1 MGSDESNRRIQLA
14 IAANALRYGPDGILV
29 LELKAMLGH
38 NYRRQRRFR
47 EAKELDTVVLAK
59 RRELFGND
67 HSSIAKSL
75 HNLALDLR
83 GLGET
88 DESLDLQEEAVAIL
102 FQADGA
108 EAPSTLTRVNDLASM
123 YADAGYLEDAAELHD
138 KVVDVRTRVL
148 GEAHIDTIMSMTLLG
163 SDYRDMGQRGK
174 ALRWQSK
181 AMALARTHLGRLHD
195 TSITCIANMAMTW
208 TRSGRRLEAQAMLE
222 ATKRAWLESG
232 QWTTPMPLPLMNGL
246 AVEYYH
252 AGRLKDAKDL
262 IDPSI
267 RVRRAIHAGDALLVQ
282 RILKSNP
289 SILHNP
295 DTSLMGLSNSNLHL
309 AASLG
314 HRDICEVLLRAGHEE
329 PCPALN
335 DNHQTA
341 LMLAAGAGHTD
352 VVHLLCE
359 SDPDSILRRD
369 VRGRDAIMEAS
380 MGGHDT
386 ILQLLLTYVPG
397 GPFEAVQRADKEGN
411 TALHFA
417 SSNGNLLGLRTLLA
431 AGADVERRNIWNW
444 TPAAYSAT
452 VQAEVYLKGL
462 VSEVERRHQLKKEA
476 EVSKK
481 AGFVRV
487 VPDDSDDD

>member
-1 MGSDESNRRIQLA
+1 MGSVQAFDDFDESNRRIQLA

-123 YADAGYLEDAAELHD
+123 YADAGYLEDAAELHE

-262 IDPSI
+262 LEQC
-267 RVRRAIHAGDALLVQ
+267 H
-282 RILKSNP
+282 
-289 SILHNP
+289 
-295 DTSLMGLSNSNLHL
+295 TFNSQV
-309 AASLG
+309 LG
-314 HRDICEVLLRAGHEE
+314 PHHPTTR
-329 PCPALN
+329 N
-335 DNHQTA
+335 THQT
-341 LMLAAGAGHTD
+341 LQW
-352 VVHLLCE
+352 
-359 SDPDSILRRD
+359 ILR
-369 VRGRDAIMEAS
+369 S
-380 MGGHDT
+380 MA
-386 ILQLLLTYVPG
+386 VP
-397 GPFEAVQRADKEGN
+397 QRAQ
-411 TALHFA
+411 
-417 SSNGNLLGLRTLLA
+417 S
-431 AGADVERRNIWNW
+431 V
-444 TPAAYSAT
+444 
-452 VQAEVYLKGL
+452 
-462 VSEVERRHQLKKEA
+462 
-476 EVSKK
+476 
-481 AGFVRV
+481 
-487 VPDDSDDD
+487 